1 MNLPSTFEIVILKFD
16 QLTGRHLGNSL
27 HLMDG
32 EKSEVKISQSF
43 EKKLE
48 NEKKKHEYILYH
60 NNWYNRFYHNSKT
73 NNHLHL

>member
-1 MNLPSTFEIVILKFD
+1 LNLPSTFEIVILKFD

-60 NNWYNRFYHNSKT
+60 NN
-73 NNHLHL
+73 